1 MKYLVSPN
9 KKQYKANLHSHS
21 NLSDGKLSPE
31 ELKELYYKNGYSVLA
46 ITDHELPMD
55 HSHMN
60 EEDFLMLTGYEGY
73 VRKSADA
80 TPTRFD
86 SEIHVNFLAKDPK
99 NLNFICY
106 NPHYCKYLTAEQQD
120 ALIKVGSQRPRE
132 YSVEYINEYIRTA
145 VENGYLVTYNH
156 PVWSMESEADILA
169 YEGYFSF
176 EICNGGTIV
185 MGHEEH
191 NGTLYNRMLSAGKRV
206 FCHAADDNHNKHPEG
221 SRDYDSLVAWTMIM
235 ADELSYDKII
245 EAMESGEMYASM
257 GPELKEVSFDGESIH
272 VECSEVE
279 GVFVYSGSKQIKHI
293 WAEPGQ
299 SLTSADIQILPN
311 SRYVRVSV
319 KDKYGKWAD
328 TRGFTREELGLPPL
342 KEK

>member
-1 MKYLVSPN
+1 MKYLISPN

-21 NLSDGKLSPE
+21 TISDGKLTPAE
-31 ELKELYYKNGYSVLA
+31 MKEVYRRNGYSILA
-46 ITDHELPMD
+46 ITDHEVPMD
-55 HSHMN
+55 HSDMN
-60 EEDFLMLTGYEGY
+60 EPDFLMLTGYEGY
-73 VRKSADA
+73 VRQSADGA
-80 TPTRFD
+80 PTRFD
-86 SEIHVNFLAKDPK
+86 SEIHVNFIAKNPK
-99 NLNFICY
+99 NLNHVCY
-106 NPHYCKYLTAEQQD
+106 NPHYCKYLNAEQQD

-145 VENGYLVTYNH
+145 NENGYLVTYNH

-176 EICNGGTIV
+176 EMCNGGTYV

-221 SRDYDSLVAWTMIM
+221 SRVWDSGVAWTMIL
-235 ADELSYDKII
+235 ADELTYDKVID
-245 EAMESGEMYASM
+245 AMETGEMYASM
-257 GPELKEVSFDGESIH
+257 GPEFKEVSFDGETVH

-279 GVFVYSGSKQIKHI
+279 GIFVYVGSKQVKHV
-293 WAEPGQ
+293 WAENGKT
-299 SLTSADIQILPN
+299 LTSADINIPPN
-311 SRYVRVSV
+311 FRYIRVSI

-328 TRGFTREELGLPPL
+328 TRGFFRDEFGLQIL
-342 KEK
+342 E